1 MRTVML
7 MMTLILNAKKS
18 LSLSSEG
25 VAVSIAARST
35 QSPSNRMAWA
45 SRFTL
50 TTPYLKDSLRRGRL
64 TGLAEE
70 SQAVVKSTKGP
81 SSMTLWKARGY
92 SSGLM
97 GVSTMERS
105 MQERSKAKVPTCG
118 RMDRHMWDSSKTTSA
133 WVRARFTILMARSM
147 RATGRMERNMVQER
161 TSGRMG
167 RATSYTT
174 TKESSKVRV
183 LWTTSPSPWS
193 S

>member
-1 MRTVML
+1 
-7 MMTLILNAKKS
+7 MMILILNAKKS

-25 VAVSIAARST
+25 VDASIAARST
-35 QSPSNRMAWA
+35 LSPSNRMAWA
-45 SRFTL
+45 SRFTQ

-70 SQAVVKSTKGP
+70 SRAVAKSTKGP

-97 GVSTMERS
+97 DVSTTVRSIKERS
-105 MQERSKAKVPTCG
+105 RAKVPTCG

-133 WVRARFTILMARSM
+133 WVKARFTILMARGM
-147 RATGRMERNMVQER
+147 RATGRMERSMVQER
-161 TSGRMG
+161 TSGLMG
-167 RATSYTT
+167 RATLYTT
-174 TKESSKVRV
+174 TKGSSKVRV
-183 LWTTSPSPWS
+183 LWMTRPSPWS